1 MPYDN
6 AYNRSVAN
14 HVNLINKKYVAH
26 SDMTGQGT
34 VDYNQAV
41 NIGEGLSGGANP
53 NSMMGSGYSG
63 GVAEYHKGPTA
74 SKKGGNEPM
83 EPCSC
88 EDMEGGA
95 ILGFQEGTLINPKK
109 RESKDKSEPAVSVG
123 VLGLPELKA
132 PKPVARLP
140 KIPAAGKVIG
150 NAVKSNSTIEGGGG
164 FAAGTH
170 MDTGEGEKTL
180 GAVGSGKKVKLTKPE
195 MKLINMVKNK
205 EQQGKKLTKAEKVRL
220 MKLVQKDK
228 MVGGGLLGS
237 LGIPIVS
244 NIAGMLGL
252 GKHEKMEGNGF
263 LSSLGIPVVSNIAG
277 MLGLGKEEKKM
288 EGNGFLSSLG
298 IPVVSGIAGMLGLGK
313 VDKNF
318 MLKMEAKHKQGKKPT
333 KAEFMRIEKMK
344 GSGKLQGAGWWDDFT
359 SGVKKGFMSV
369 VGPVASIAKPILSV
383 IPDPRAQAAS
393 VGLSVLGLGK
403 NKKAMKGGMKSASA
417 VETVKSTPKMVQS
430 KVVPKAQMPG
440 SSMSGF
446 GKPKSKRAEIV
457 KKIMKEKNM
466 SMIEASKYVKQN
478 NLY

>member
-180 GAVGSGKKVKLTKPE
+180 GAVGSGKKAKLTKPE

-228 MVGGGLLGS
+228 MVGGGLLSS

>member
-263 LSSLGIPVVSNIAG
+263 LSSLGIPVVS
-277 MLGLGKEEKKM
+277 
-288 EGNGFLSSLG
+288 
-298 IPVVSGIAGMLGLGK
+298 GIAGMLGLGK